1 MEHLKVKSAIRQN
14 VVTNQ
19 IFLLRNYETKKTK
32 KKKIKVD
39 CVKMYALI
47 K

>member
-1 MEHLKVKSAIRQN
+1 MEQLKLKSAIRQN

-32 KKKIKVD
+32 KKIKV
-39 CVKMYALI
+39 V
-47 K
+47 

>member
-1 MEHLKVKSAIRQN
+1 MEQLKLKNAIRQN

-32 KKKIKVD
+32 KKLKLCKDLCINK
-39 CVKMYALI
+39 
-47 K
+47 